1 MNPHFFALLLIFG
14 LGHPARDPVDPAK
27 GVQLHSRI
35 PCDGY
40 GGPEEAVHVQASFS
54 SGAASS
60 SASSSSST
68 TAAAAREFVVSRYQ
82 TDKCSVETM
91 FQCWHKA
98 RTGWHEV
105 WSTASNAPGAQPS
118 VSDILLLASCN
129 EWGST
134 EAPQYVLS
142 GWYQGGSEAKPMWR
156 QGTVKQVS
164 SQPEVYEFTDPSGG
178 TARLEIKR

>member
-1 MNPHFFALLLIFG
+1 MNAHFFALLLIFG

-35 PCDGY
+35 PCDGN
-40 GGPEEAVHVQASFS
+40 GGPEEAVHVKATFS
-54 SGAASS
+54 SGAP
-60 SASSSSST
+60 SSSST
-68 TAAAAREFVVSRYQ
+68 AAAAAREFVVSRYQ

-91 FQCWHKA
+91 LQCWHKA
-98 RTGWHEV
+98 RSGWHEA
-105 WSTASNAPGAQPS
+105 WSAASNAPGAQPS
-118 VSDILLLASCN
+118 VSDILPLVSCN

-142 GWYQGGSEAKPMWR
+142 GWYQEGSEAKPMWR
-156 QGTVKQVS
+156 QGTVKQIS
-164 SQPEVYEFTDPSGG
+164 SQPEVYEFTDPGGG

>member
-1 MNPHFFALLLIFG
+1 MNAHFFALLLIFG

-27 GVQLHSRI
+27 GVPLHSRI
-35 PCDGY
+35 PCDGN
-40 GGPEEAVHVQASFS
+40 GGPEEAVHVQATFS
-54 SGAASS
+54 SGASPS
-60 SASSSSST
+60 
-68 TAAAAREFVVSRYQ
+68 AAAREFVVSRYQ

-91 FQCWHKA
+91 LQCWHKA
-98 RTGWHEV
+98 RSGWHYV
-105 WSTASNAPGAQPS
+105 WSAASNAGGAQPS
-118 VSDILLLASCN
+118 VSDILSLASCN
-129 EWGST
+129 AWGST

-142 GWYQGGSEAKPMWR
+142 GWSQEGSESKPVWR

>member
-1 MNPHFFALLLIFG
+1 MGRNVFALLLIFG
-14 LGHPARDPVDPAK
+14 LGHPARDPIDPAK

-40 GGPEEAVHVQASFS
+40 GGPEEAVHVQVTFS
-54 SGAASS
+54 SAGS
-60 SASSSSST
+60 
-68 TAAAAREFVVSRYQ
+68 AAAREFVVSRYQ

-98 RTGWHEV
+98 RSGWHEV
-105 WSTASNAPGAQPS
+105 WSATNGTASSAG
-118 VSDILLLASCN
+118 DILPLASCN
-129 EWGST
+129 EWGAS

-142 GWYQGGSEAKPMWR
+142 GWYQEGSESKPVWR
-156 QGTVKQVS
+156 QSTVKQVS